1 MSRIGKKPIA
11 LPKGVEVKF
20 EKETVKVKGPK
31 GTLERKV
38 HPFMKLE
45 IAAGE
50 VKIVP
55 QGDAERS
62 TSAIWGLTRTLVDNM
77 VHGVANNWSKS
88 LTLVGVGYRAA
99 KQGTGLNLTVG
110 YSHPVIFQPIKGV
123 NVEVEKQTTILVSG
137 PSKEDVGETA
147 ARIRAIRPP
156 EPYHG
161 KGIRYSEEKIVTKV
175 GKASGKK

>member
-1 MSRIGKKPIA
+1 MSRIGKKTIT

-20 EKETVKVKGPK
+20 EKDVVKVKGPK
-31 GTLERKV
+31 GALERKV
-38 HPFMKLE
+38 HPFMKIE
-45 IAAGE
+45 IASGE

-55 QGDAERS
+55 NVEGERS
-62 TSAIWGLTRTLVDNM
+62 ISAIWGLTRTLVDNM
-77 VHGVANNWSKS
+77 VHGVEKGWTKS

-123 NVEVEKQTTILVSG
+123 TVDVEKQTVISVTG

-161 KGIRYSEEKIVTKV
+161 KGIRYTEEKIVTKV
-175 GKASGKK
+175 GKAAGKK